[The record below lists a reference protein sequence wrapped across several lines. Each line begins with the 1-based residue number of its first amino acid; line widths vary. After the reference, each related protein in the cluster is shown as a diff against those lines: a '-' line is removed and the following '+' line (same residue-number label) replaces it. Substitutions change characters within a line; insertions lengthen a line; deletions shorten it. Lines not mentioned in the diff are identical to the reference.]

1 MSQRQRRIKLP
12 LTIAVGSL
20 AFITVLILFT
30 DPVKNIIWAVFF
42 YLALLILLISLG
54 NVVITAQRGGVTP
67 KARHR
72 VFLISSFIVL
82 SLMLRSAGS
91 LSLVDA
97 LALVLILVGMAFY
110 FSRRKV

>member
-1 MSQRQRRIKLP
+1 MDRHQRKIKLP
-12 LTIAVGSL
+12 LTISIGSL
-20 AFITVLILFT
+20 VLIAMLILFT
-30 DPVKNIIWAVFF
+30 DPIKSIIWAVFF
-42 YLALLILLISLG
+42 FLALFILLISLATII
-54 NVVITAQRGGVTP
+54 ITLQKGEMSAKT
-67 KARHR
+67 RHR
-72 VFLISSFIVL
+72 VFLIASFIVL

>member
-1 MSQRQRRIKLP
+1 MNNRRKIKLP
-12 LTIAVGSL
+12 LWISAGCLAVIAGL
-20 AFITVLILFT
+20 MLFT

-42 YLALLILLISLG
+42 FLALFILLVSLG
-54 NVVITAQRGGVTP
+54 TLVITAQKGGVTP

-72 VFLISSFIVL
+72 TLLIASFIVL

-97 LALVLILVGMAFY
+97 LALVLILAGMAFY